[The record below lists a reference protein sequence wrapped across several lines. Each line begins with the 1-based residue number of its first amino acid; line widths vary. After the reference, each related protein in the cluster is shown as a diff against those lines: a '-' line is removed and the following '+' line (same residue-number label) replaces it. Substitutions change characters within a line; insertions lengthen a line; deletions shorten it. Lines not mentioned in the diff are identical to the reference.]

1 MKILYMDCFL
11 GFSAG
16 MLLGALI
23 DAGANPDEI
32 YAELEKENI
41 DLSISVQ
48 YTDRASIR
56 CRKAFAVL
64 QKPVPE
70 HIPDHIDNIY
80 TKYGASDETTPG
92 CMRAVA
98 AALKLLGIE
107 YIITSDVSLNET
119 ADGTVLELLNNE
131 GIEIMPGDENCE
143 NMQSSDAAFLCS
155 IANECGPRPDMQVLS
170 IGYGAGGIDPT
181 KANIITAVIGNYDS
195 NIFLENEEYRE
206 LISAL

>member
-64 QKPVPE
+64 QKPFFRFVRGQA
-70 HIPDHIDNIY
+70 
-80 TKYGASDETTPG
+80 KRL
-92 CMRAVA
+92 RALQFV
-98 AALKLLGIE
+98 
-107 YIITSDVSLNET
+107 
-119 ADGTVLELLNNE
+119 
-131 GIEIMPGDENCE
+131 
-143 NMQSSDAAFLCS
+143 
-155 IANECGPRPDMQVLS
+155 
-170 IGYGAGGIDPT
+170 
-181 KANIITAVIGNYDS
+181 
-195 NIFLENEEYRE
+195 
-206 LISAL
+206 